1 MLLAGILAF
10 GVLSPPERCPDVT
23 ADGLRDASSEAV
35 AWFARNQNADGS
47 WLYLYQAPTDTIP
60 DDYNVVRHAGA
71 VMGLYMAAG
80 YGVDDAFDVAERG
93 LQWSMTRLIQRDGWT
108 AAATSNGEPSVGAT
122 ALLLAGLIE
131 RRDATG
137 DDSADGLMARLATFL
152 VGQIEPTGAVRSS
165 YDMTAGAPVE
175 GRYSKYYTGEAYWA
189 LAGMDRLFPDGPMG

>member
-1 MLLAGILAF
+1 M
-10 GVLSPPERCPDVT
+10 
-23 ADGLRDASSEAV
+23 RDASSEVV

-71 VMGLYMAAG
+71 IMGLYMAAG

-93 LQWSMTRLIQRDGWT
+93 LQWSMARLIQRDEWT

-137 DDSADGLMARLATFL
+137 DNSADGLMTRLA
-152 VGQIEPTGAVRSS
+152 RS
-165 YDMTAGAPVE
+165 
-175 GRYSKYYTGEAYWA
+175 
-189 LAGMDRLFPDGPMG
+189 